1 MDEITETK
9 WKVLNRDTIKYIAMF
24 TMLLNHISKILM
36 ESGNFV
42 SEVFLNVGYF
52 TAIIMCYFLVEG
64 YQYTHSK
71 KKYAYRLIIYAL
83 ISEIPYCL
91 AFTENGVLEF
101 RGLNMLFTLFICF
114 CILFVVERVKNTP
127 LKVVSILI
135 LILLSLVS
143 DWPLLAP
150 IFTLLFIWGKDSKKK
165 LKAAFVISIILF
177 GMFKFVGGIGR
188 FPLNTSILYALG
200 RIVGVTLAGIVII
213 YFYNGKRME
222 RGKTFSKWFF
232 YWFYPVHLFVLG
244 IIRILRL

>member
-1 MDEITETK
+1 
-9 WKVLNRDTIKYIAMF
+9 MF
-24 TMLLNHISKILM
+24 TMLLNHISKIFM

-101 RGLNMLFTLFICF
+101 CGLNMLFTLFICF

-143 DWPLLAP
+143 DWPLLALN
-150 IFTLLFIWGKDSKKK
+150 IY
-165 LKAAFVISIILF
+165 AFVY
-177 GMFKFVGGIGR
+177 M
-188 FPLNTSILYALG
+188 
-200 RIVGVTLAGIVII
+200 
-213 YFYNGKRME
+213 GKRFKKE
-222 RGKTFSKWFF
+222 VKS
-232 YWFYPVHLFVLG
+232 
-244 IIRILRL
+244 RLCNFNYIVWYV